1 MESPIR
7 VVLAEDHED
16 LRNTLRVMIEDEPD
30 LTPVAD
36 TPILEEAVALCR
48 RHAAD
53 VLVLDLEL
61 QGTLTLKRLPQLRAQ
76 LPDVR
81 LVIFSG
87 HAQPGIVQHA
97 LDAGASAY
105 VSKSGDCEELV
116 FAIRQSMRA
125 DSAPRLP

>member
-1 MESPIR
+1 MGSPIR

-16 LRNTLRVMIEDEPD
+16 LRNTLRVLIADEPD

-36 TPILEEAVALCR
+36 TPILDDAVALCR
-48 RHAAD
+48 RHSAD

-61 QGTLTLKRLPQLRAQ
+61 QGALTLKRLPQLRDE

-87 HAQPGIVQHA
+87 HSQPGIVQRA
-97 LDAGASAY
+97 LEAGASAY
-105 VSKSGDCEELV
+105 VAKSGDSDELV
-116 FAIRQSMRA
+116 CAIRQSMVA
-125 DSAPRLP
+125 PSATRLP